1 MNLRNIIVTRFALIY
16 LLMLLLAVTVL
27 VKLLAVQNIKTDR
40 WEQIA
45 DNLTNFT
52 VALEP
57 NRGNICADDGNVLA
71 TSVPGYY
78 IRIDLAAPGVKKIYA
93 AKSDSLALMLSSF
106 FRHLPARE
114 IKRRLDAAYKQK
126 DRGYQLTPRK
136 IDFNELQVV
145 KKFPILRKGAFG
157 GGRIIV
163 QENKRVLPLGKLA
176 SRTVGTLNRGAA
188 GEGSTIAGNTGLEEA
203 FEKYLKGETGVG
215 YRQNLS
221 GRWVNRIE
229 IEPRDGMD
237 IMTNINIR
245 YQDITESA
253 LERQLRASN
262 AEWGTAIL
270 MEVKTGKIKAIANL
284 GRVAPGHYEEI
295 YNYALGDAGCYEPG
309 STFKLVSLMVALEHG
324 LIDTSQV
331 FDTGN
336 GSWKYHDRTIYDS
349 DFGRG
354 THGPLS
360 VKQIFEKS
368 SNVGV
373 AKIITHCYEKDPRKF
388 VDAIHD
394 MGVTKPIDTELT
406 GEGIPFFKYP
416 GDKDWWGTTLAWMSY
431 GYESKMTPLQML
443 TFYNAVAND
452 GKMVKPWLVREI
464 QDKGDVVERMGPE
477 TLNNSIAS
485 RSTIR
490 KARKLLE
497 GVCDSGT
504 GKSIQSDIVRIAGKT
519 GTAQIS
525 SGRGYGKGLYLASFV
540 GYFPADDPAYSM
552 MVTVNKP
559 QGAYYGGAVAGPVF
573 REVAEKVYAVHQKFK
588 NTEEEA
594 GEESDEEPGESLP
607 DVKSGITRDVVAVM
621 RALDISYQGRK
632 PRTPLARIVRD
643 EEGIQLVEN
652 PVSDGQVPDVRGM
665 GARDAVY
672 LLEKS
677 GLQVRIS
684 GIGKVKNQS
693 LLPGYKFKKGQT
705 ITLTMG

>member
-1 MNLRNIIVTRFALIY
+1 MNSRNHIVTRFALLY
-16 LLMLLLAVTVL
+16 LLMLSLGVAIL
-27 VKLLAVQNIKTDR
+27 VKVFAVQTIKTDR

-45 DNLTNFT
+45 DNLTNYT
-52 VALEP
+52 VSLDP

-78 IRIDLAAPGVKKIYA
+78 IRIDLAAPGVRKIYNA
-93 AKSDSLALMLSSF
+93 QSDSLAIKLASF
-106 FRHLPARE
+106 FRHLPASEVKQRM
-114 IKRRLDAAYKQK
+114 DAAYRQK
-126 DRGYQLTPRK
+126 DRGYLLTPRK
-136 IDFNELQVV
+136 IDYNELQVI
-145 KKFPILRKGAFG
+145 KKFPVLRRGAFG
-157 GGRIIV
+157 GGRIIE

-176 SRTVGTLNRGAA
+176 SRTVGTLNKGAA
-188 GEGSTIAGNTGLEEA
+188 DQGTTIAGNTGIEQA
-203 FEKYLKGETGVG
+203 FEEYLRGKSGVG

-237 IMTNINIR
+237 IMTNLNVR

-253 LERQLRASN
+253 LERQLIASH

-270 MEVKTGKIKAIANL
+270 MEVKTGKIKAMANL
-284 GRVAPGHYEEI
+284 GRKSPGYYDEI

-309 STFKLVSLMVALEHG
+309 STFKLMSLMVALEHG
-324 LIDTSQV
+324 LVDTSQV

-336 GSWKYHDRTIYDS
+336 GSWKYRDRTIYDS
-349 DFGRG
+349 DFGKG
-354 THGPLS
+354 THGPMS

-373 AKIITHCYEKDPRKF
+373 AKIITSCYDKDPQKF

-394 MGVTKPIDTELT
+394 MGVTDPIDTELT

-431 GYESKMTPLQML
+431 GYESKMTPLQIL

-452 GKMVKPWLVREI
+452 GKMVKPWIVREI
-464 QDKGDVVERMGPE
+464 QDKGDVVERMGPK
-477 TLNNSIAS
+477 TLKHAVAS
-485 RSTIR
+485 RSTIK
-490 KARKLLE
+490 KAQKMLE
-497 GVCDSGT
+497 GVCDHGT

-525 SGRGYGKGLYLASFV
+525 SGGGYGKGLYLASFV
-540 GYFPADDPAYSM
+540 GYFPAEEPVYSM
-552 MVTVNKP
+552 IVTVNRP

-573 REVAEKVYAVHQKFK
+573 REVAEKVFAIHQKF
-588 NTEEEA
+588 NTLEEE
-594 GEESDEEPGESLP
+594 EEEDAPEPLP
-607 DVKSGITRDVVAVM
+607 DIKNGNTRDVVAVM
-621 RALDISYQGRK
+621 RSLDVDFKGRK
-632 PRTPLARIVRD
+632 PRTPLAGIEKD
-643 EEGIQLVEN
+643 TEGIALKEIQIREN
-652 PVSDGQVPDVRGM
+652 QVPDVRGM
-665 GARDAVY
+665 GARDAVF

-684 GIGKVKNQS
+684 GIGKVKSQS
-693 LLPGYKFKKGQT
+693 LLPGYKHKKGQT